1 MTQIISLC
9 GYYVLVTAPGTLN
22 LIALT
27 ETLSI
32 SDEGIMIKSKMIK
45 NDMQVTH
52 EPRYLNSRE
61 NLLLRYINISD
72 SNLNIF

>member
-1 MTQIISLC
+1 M
-9 GYYVLVTAPGTLN
+9 LVTAPGTLN

-27 ETLSI
+27 KTLSI

-45 NDMQVTH
+45 NDMQGTH
-52 EPRYLNSRE
+52 ELRYLNSRE
-61 NLLLRYINISD
+61 NLLLRYINIGD

>member
-9 GYYVLVTAPGTLN
+9 GYYMLVTVPGTLN

-61 NLLLRYINISD
+61 NLVYSTSWFIVRDFPLK
-72 SNLNIF
+72 

>member
-1 MTQIISLC
+1 M
-9 GYYVLVTAPGTLN
+9 LVTAPGTLN

-27 ETLSI
+27 KTLSI

-52 EPRYLNSRE
+52 ESRYLNSRE
-61 NLLLRYINISD
+61 NLILRYINISD